1 MSLRSLAREILA
13 NPVSKPFRISSMLL
27 LESTRPASN
36 LFMPV
41 ISGLVLSAMLALF
54 SANPNALRSVAPSI
68 NLLVSANPKLTMLPI
83 SFREFKLFFWLFSAC
98 VSTSLTFVET

>member
-54 SANPNALRSVAPSI
+54 SANPNALRSATPSI
-68 NLLVSANPKLTMLPI
+68 NLLVPANSRSIARLTPLN
-83 SFREFKLFFWLFSAC
+83 LFWLFSAC